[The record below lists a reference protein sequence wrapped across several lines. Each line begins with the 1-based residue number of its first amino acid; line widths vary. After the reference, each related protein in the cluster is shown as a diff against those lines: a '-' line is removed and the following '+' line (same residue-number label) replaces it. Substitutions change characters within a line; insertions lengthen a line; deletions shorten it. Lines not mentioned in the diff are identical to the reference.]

1 MDELM
6 KGAEI
11 SAAEP
16 ENLAAEAEIPAAE
29 PEDLAAEPEISASEP
44 EIFAAE
50 PEIPASEPENLAAEP
65 ENLAAEPK
73 IFASGPENLAAA
85 PQVPVD
91 GSQPPV
97 DELSTLRQQLDELR
111 ERFEQQR
118 TAMERM
124 SRECDEFCEL
134 YPDRPLA
141 SLPREVWDSVR
152 NGIPLAAAYAY
163 AEARRTH
170 ALRMAEQTNDR
181 NRASSSGDVSGR
193 TRDYFSPAEVR
204 KMSATEVRT
213 NYSKI
218 MDSMKLWS

>member
-6 KGAEI
+6 KGTEM
-11 SAAEP
+11 
-16 ENLAAEAEIPAAE
+16 LTPAAE
-29 PEDLAAEPEISASEP
+29 PEDLASEPEIPASEPEDSAAKPEISASEP

-50 PEIPASEPENLAAEP
+50 AEILAAGPENSAAEP
-65 ENLAAEPK
+65 ENSAA
-73 IFASGPENLAAA
+73 GPDEAPAAA
-85 PQVPVD
+85 PQVLID

-141 SLPREVWDSVR
+141 SLPREVWESVR

-170 ALRMAEQTNDR
+170 ALRVAEQTNDR
-181 NRASSSGDVSGR
+181 NRALSSGDVSGR

-204 KMSATEVRT
+204 KMSAAEVRT